1 MRIWISTYCN
11 RTGSTDICVVAA
23 AHTTAGNYRAMTRTS
38 IWINEGCIQCFW
50 CQNLEPEVF
59 SVTADGC
66 EIRAEART
74 DRCAD
79 PNRVGRS
86 RLNDGLVTE
95 ENIGFIQFVADG
107 CPAKVIMIETDIQV
121 EATM

>member
-1 MRIWISTYCN
+1 MA
-11 RTGSTDICVVAA
+11 RTA
-23 AHTTAGNYRAMTRTS
+23 

-74 DRCAD
+74 DRRAN
-79 PNRVGRS
+79 PNRS
-86 RLNDGLVTE
+86 EHASLNDGLVTE
-95 ENIGFIQFVADG
+95 ENIGFVQFVADG
-107 CPAKVIMIETDIQV
+107 CPAHVIMIETDIQI
-121 EATM
+121 EAPL